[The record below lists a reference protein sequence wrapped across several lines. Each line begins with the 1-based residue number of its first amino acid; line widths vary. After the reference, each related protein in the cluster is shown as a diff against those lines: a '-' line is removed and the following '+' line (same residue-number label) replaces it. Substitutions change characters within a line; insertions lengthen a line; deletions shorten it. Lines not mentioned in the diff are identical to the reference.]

1 MSLLHN
7 YLGGPFGI
15 VRDIYVSKARY
26 CDDPGAKI
34 AGKCGI
40 LMYFWGLGFYLSSP
54 LSMENIS
61 KYGFVWVWVCG
72 NLSMGNGRLNP
83 PYFHMAIAPRRLRMH
98 LGQLRQTPPLQVLEP
113 LKVHR
118 LVKLVIPS
126 RKSCHGLY
134 PLVMTNIA
142 MV

>member
-1 MSLLHN
+1 MYQEMSLLHN

-15 VRDIYVSKARY
+15 IRDIYVSKARY

-72 NLSMGNGRLNP
+72 NLSMETGASS
-83 PYFHMAIAPRRLRMH
+83 PYFHMAMDRASQPPSAFGPAPPNVAAP
-98 LGQLRQTPPLQVLEP
+98 GP
-113 LKVHR
+113 
-118 LVKLVIPS
+118 
-126 RKSCHGLY
+126 
-134 PLVMTNIA
+134 
-142 MV
+142 